1 MMNML
6 VPGLVSATFK
16 GRAVDDVL
24 RIADKAG
31 LSAIEWSENHHIPK
45 GDLAF
50 ARDVA
55 ERTRDCGLELAG
67 YGSYYRLGQ
76 GMDVRESLDTAET
89 MGATQMRIWAGSKAS
104 SEVTEDE
111 RKALIEEL
119 SKAAEI
125 AGGYGIVLNLEWH
138 KNTLT
143 DTNRSG
149 LDVLEKVGSPYLRT
163 LWQPTQALSFDERA
177 EGLSMIAPYLSYLH
191 VYYWDGSG
199 RRPLEEGIEHWR
211 RYFSLLENRRHY
223 ALLEFVLGDSEEQ
236 FLSDAKVLKSLI
248 NEIER

>member
-1 MMNML
+1 ME
-6 VPGLVSATFK
+6 
-16 GRAVDDVL
+16 
-24 RIADKAG
+24 I
-31 LSAIEWSENHHIPK
+31 
-45 GDLAF
+45 
-50 ARDVA
+50 
-55 ERTRDCGLELAG
+55 
-67 YGSYYRLGQ
+67 
-76 GMDVRESLDTAET
+76 RESLDTAAA
-89 MGATQMRIWAGSKAS
+89 MGAGQMRIWAGSKAS
-104 SEVTEDE
+104 SEVTEHG

-119 SKAAEI
+119 SRAAET
-125 AGGYGIVLNLEWH
+125 AGSYNIVLNLEWH

-191 VYYWDGSG
+191 VYYWDESG

-236 FLSDAKVLKSLI
+236 FLSDSKVLKGLI

>member
-1 MMNML
+1 MML
-6 VPGLVSATFK
+6 VSGLVSATFK
-16 GRAVDDVL
+16 GRPVDDVL
-24 RIADKAG
+24 KIAKEAG

-50 ARDVA
+50 AKDVA
-55 ERTRDCGLELAG
+55 KRTRDCGLELAG

-76 GMDVRESLDTAET
+76 GMEIRESLDTAAA
-89 MGATQMRIWAGSKAS
+89 MGASQMRIWAGSKAS
-104 SEVTEDE
+104 SEVAEDE

-119 SKAAEI
+119 SRAAEI
-125 AGGYGIVLNLEWH
+125 AGSYNIVLNLEWH

-191 VYYWDGSG
+191 VYYWDESG

-211 RYFSLLENRRHY
+211 RYFSLLENRKHY

-236 FLSDAKVLKSLI
+236 FLSDAKILKSLI
-248 NEIER
+248 REIER